1 MSVGALNQDEPF
13 AARANRG
20 AEPTSSLGQ
29 PAGCEPQPTAH
40 SPQPHATSLPA
51 LQSVKLGPLTLPN
64 RYFLAPLAGVS
75 DWPFRLLCRE
85 LGASIAHTEMI
96 SSHGLVHGG
105 DQTLTYLERPETER
119 PFAIQVFGHDVDVL
133 AEGARVACEQYG
145 PIDAV
150 DINMGCPVKK
160 VCNHGAGAAML
171 QDPALIERA
180 VRKVVA
186 AVYPRP
192 VTVKLRAGWDE
203 QHKNAPDAARACE
216 QGGAVAVGLHPR
228 TRAQLYR
235 GRADWDLIT
244 KTKRAVGISV
254 WGSGDLF
261 TAEAAHRMLRETGA
275 DAARIARGA
284 CGYPWIFRELI
295 AIERGEPVPEVTLTE
310 WRAMILRHV
319 ELAVQDKLGAHRL
332 ARTPGHGDG
341 QRVKSLRPNGGHP
354 LLPMDAAQAELA
366 AVRELRKHL
375 LWYTRGRRGGVA
387 FRKLAPALHTT
398 QDIRAALDRFFPED
412 GSIPDEV
419 AHEPEPA
426 PLSAEAD

>member
-13 AARANRG
+13 AGRVDVRAEAASRQPPAVEG
-20 AEPTSSLGQ
+20 A
-29 PAGCEPQPTAH
+29 
-40 SPQPHATSLPA
+40 AT
-51 LQSVKLGPLTLPN
+51 QSVRLGPLTLPN

-85 LGASIAHTEMI
+85 QGASIAHTEMI
-96 SSHGLVHGG
+96 SSHGLVYGG
-105 DQTLTYLERPETER
+105 DQTLSYLERPQDER
-119 PFAIQVFGHDVDVL
+119 PFAIQVFGHDPDVL
-133 AEGARVACEQYG
+133 AAGARVAVEKYG
-145 PIDAV
+145 PVDAV

-160 VCNHGAGAAML
+160 VCNHGAGAALL
-171 QDPALIERA
+171 QNPAAVEKM
-180 VRKVVA
+180 VRKVVD
-186 AVYPRP
+186 AVGPLP

-203 QHKNAPDAARACE
+203 HTKNAPDAARACE

-228 TRAQLYR
+228 TRAQMYR

-244 KTKRAVGISV
+244 RTKRAVGISV

-295 AIERGEPVPEVTLTE
+295 ALERGEPVPEVTLHE

-319 ELAVQDKLGAHRL
+319 DLAVQDKLGKYKL
-332 ARTPGHGDG
+332 ARAPGHGDEA
-341 QRVKSLRPNGGHP
+341 RAKALRSDGGHP
-354 LLPMDAAQAELA
+354 PHTLDAREAELA

-375 LWYTRGRRGGVA
+375 LWYTRGRRGGLA
-387 FRKLAPALHTT
+387 FRKLAPTLHTV
-398 QDIRAALDRFFPED
+398 QDIRDALDRLFPED
-412 GSIPDEV
+412 GSVPAEV
-419 AHEPEPA
+419 AEEPA
-426 PLSAEAD
+426 PRALSADED